1 MFIVI
6 IKIIYYMIILRN
18 ENITV
23 FILRQD
29 EIDKIDFS
37 PIEDPEHKFN
47 IYMGDEKL

>member
-6 IKIIYYMIILRN
+6 IKIIYYMIILKN
-18 ENITV
+18 ENITI

-37 PIEDPEHKFN
+37 PIENPEQNFN

>member
-1 MFIVI
+1 
-6 IKIIYYMIILRN
+6 MIILRN

-37 PIEDPEHKFN
+37 PIESPEKKFD
-47 IYMGDEKL
+47 IYMGNEKL